1 MYPIPR
7 CDDAVTNISPRFKHF
22 ISFDL
27 ACGYWQV
34 TLDRLSRD
42 KTAFFTP
49 NGKMRWTV
57 MPMGFLNSHAF
68 FLAMMAIMKKHWTE
82 AAIKAGLNP
91 DHIET
96 VINNR
101 MVRADHEHGAKVI
114 VDDVLF
120 YATDVPTLFKFFAI
134 VLETMI
140 YYRVTI
146 TLKKC
151 HFPPSQLEFVGID
164 VGPNGNSPARSK
176 FDAFKRLQPPHT
188 WTDLRMV
195 IGMFGFYQQYLE
207 LFEVRLAPFREL
219 QRGAPRP
226 GVMPPVVEKEWFKGF
241 WLPSHEK
248 LFEEL
253 KADVLAKPILLRPNY
268 ERRFYV
274 KTDWSRLAM
283 AAVLLQAD
291 PDDQRATLIEQIERE
306 GGPCCFELQKKG
318 VRLRPILFLS
328 RACTGRESS
337 FHSYIGEA
345 SVAR

>member
-114 VDDVLF
+114 VDDVLL

-151 HFPPSQLEFVGID
+151 SLLLFIF
-164 VGPNGNSPARSK
+164 
-176 FDAFKRLQPPHT
+176 FK
-188 WTDLRMV
+188 
-195 IGMFGFYQQYLE
+195 
-207 LFEVRLAPFREL
+207 
-219 QRGAPRP
+219 
-226 GVMPPVVEKEWFKGF
+226 
-241 WLPSHEK
+241 
-248 LFEEL
+248 
-253 KADVLAKPILLRPNY
+253 
-268 ERRFYV
+268 
-274 KTDWSRLAM
+274 
-283 AAVLLQAD
+283 
-291 PDDQRATLIEQIERE
+291 
-306 GGPCCFELQKKG
+306 
-318 VRLRPILFLS
+318 
-328 RACTGRESS
+328 
-337 FHSYIGEA
+337 
-345 SVAR
+345 